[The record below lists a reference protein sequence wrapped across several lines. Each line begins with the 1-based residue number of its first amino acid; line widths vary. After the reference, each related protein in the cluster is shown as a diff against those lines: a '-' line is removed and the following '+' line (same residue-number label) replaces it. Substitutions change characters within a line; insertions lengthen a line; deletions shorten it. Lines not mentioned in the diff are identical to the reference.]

1 MQVLTSSIK
10 ESYYGC
16 QNAFRRLMYKRI
28 KSLKSFAKP
37 VKWKIN
43 VFPSKDKRVYSG
55 KIDRPPASR

>member
-1 MQVLTSSIK
+1 
-10 ESYYGC
+10 
-16 QNAFRRLMYKRI
+16 MYKRI